1 MSDDKKTLPIDFDS
15 DYSLPGRYE
24 ESNAEYIDEISIPK
38 QKTRGIWILIIG
50 LVIVSSVFFAYYFLN
65 QSEIDSKIIQNAKI
79 IDPEEKLMEKYSVGK
94 YGSDHV
100 HAAFLLVVDGEQ
112 LNFGLPQFQLA
123 SKYIHFEGNN
133 PVIIHR
139 HATNVPLEML
149 FSSFGM
155 KITHNCINIE
165 NYGEK
170 DATKEICTRQ
180 GEELI
185 VFLNGQRYNSDIS
198 KYEIKH
204 NDRILISI
212 GHNESIPKYMAYLES
227 FKIPDVPKKTP
238 QFSGNDIMI

>member
-1 MSDDKKTLPIDFDS
+1 MSDDKKTLPNDFDS

-24 ESNAEYIDEISIPK
+24 ESNAEYFEETSTPEH
-38 QKTRGIWILIIG
+38 KTRGIWILIIG
-50 LVIVSSVFFAYYFLN
+50 LVVVASVFFGYYFLN
-65 QSEIDSKIIQNAKI
+65 QNEIDSKIIQNAI
-79 IDPEEKLMEKYSVGK
+79 TMDPEKKLIEKYRVGK

-100 HAAFLLVVDGEQ
+100 HAAFLLVIDGEQ

-123 SKYIHFEGNN
+123 SKYIHFEGSN

-155 KITHNCINIE
+155 KVTPNCINIE
-165 NYGEK
+165 NYGKK
-170 DATKEICTRQ
+170 DATREICTRQ
-180 GEELI
+180 GEELAI
-185 VFLNGQRYNSDIS
+185 FLNGQRYNSDIS

-238 QFSGNDIMI
+238 QLSGNDIMV